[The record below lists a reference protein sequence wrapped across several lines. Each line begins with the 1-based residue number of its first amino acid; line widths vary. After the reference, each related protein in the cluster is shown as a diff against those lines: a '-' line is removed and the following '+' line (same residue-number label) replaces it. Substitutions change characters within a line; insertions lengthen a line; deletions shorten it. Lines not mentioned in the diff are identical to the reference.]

1 MARNYEKELAAA
13 EAKVKRIK
21 QQKEAAERRKYEP
34 VGRAMYEVFSHELSG
49 LNGQKETKAF
59 CRELR
64 KLYDRAHSAGAQS
77 TNAQAVNTRP
87 VAPEAASVVPHVEAT
102 PPVRAQV
109 ERPVVERPVRRFD
122 DGQVE

>member
-1 MARNYEKELAAA
+1 MARDYEKELAAA

-64 KLYDRAHSAGAQS
+64 KLYDRAHSA
-77 TNAQAVNTRP
+77 NAQAVNTRP
-87 VAPEAASVVPHVEAT
+87 VAPDAVSVVPHAEAT

-109 ERPVVERPVRRFD
+109 ERPVTERPVRRFD
-122 DGQVE
+122 DGQTE

>member
-64 KLYDRAHSAGAQS
+64 KLYDRAHFADARPV
-77 TNAQAVNTRP
+77 NAQAVNTRP
-87 VAPEAASVVPHVEAT
+87 VAPEAVPHAEAT
-102 PPVRAQV
+102 SPVRAQV

-122 DGQVE
+122 DGQTE

>member
-64 KLYDRAHSAGAQS
+64 KLYDRAHSAEARPANTQS
-77 TNAQAVNTRP
+77 VSTRP
-87 VAPEAASVVPHVEAT
+87 VTPDAVPHAEAM
-102 PPVRAQV
+102 PPVRAQ
-109 ERPVVERPVRRFD
+109 VERPVRRFD
-122 DGQVE
+122 DGQTE

>member
-34 VGRAMYEVFSHELSG
+34 VGRAMYDVFSHELSG

-64 KLYDRAHSAGAQS
+64 ALYDRAHSADARPANAQS
-77 TNAQAVNTRP
+77 VSTRP
-87 VAPEAASVVPHVEAT
+87 VAPEAAPHVEAT
-102 PPVRAQV
+102 PPVREQV
-109 ERPVVERPVRRFD
+109 ERPIRHFD
-122 DGQVE
+122 DGQTE

>member
-64 KLYDRAHSAGAQS
+64 ELYDKAHPVG
-77 TNAQAVNTRP
+77 AQAV
-87 VAPEAASVVPHVEAT
+87 APDVVSSTEAT
-102 PPVRAQV
+102 PPVT
-109 ERPVVERPVRRFD
+109 EMPVRFD
-122 DGQVE
+122 DEPAE

>member
-64 KLYDRAHSAGAQS
+64 ALYDRAHSTGTQPANVQTA
-77 TNAQAVNTRP
+77 NTRP
-87 VAPEAASVVPHVEAT
+87 VVPDTVPRADAM
-102 PPVRAQV
+102 PSVRAQ
-109 ERPVVERPVRRFD
+109 VERPVRRFD
-122 DGQVE
+122 DGQAE

>member
-1 MARNYEKELAAA
+1 MARDYEKELAAA

-64 KLYDRAHSAGAQS
+64 KLYDRVHSANTQS
-77 TNAQAVNTRP
+77 VNAQAVNMRPDAAP
-87 VAPEAASVVPHVEAT
+87 VAPRTEAT

-122 DGQVE
+122 DGQTE